1 MASSAAPSSSKNVF
15 RLHGV
20 NVLNKND
27 VDSIARLTTLEKRRA
42 AHIVDERQ
50 RRDTMNQLMAELGHL
65 AEGSAA
71 DVQAQLELEQS
82 IPNPDGSEKRAI
94 VKSNAITTLRNAI
107 AEIHRLRSEVGLKRL
122 ASYKEVLV
130 SYRSS
135 PSSGSSPSR
144 RNKRPEADQFI
155 SAPMSTPPPYNP
167 QYHHNQPY
175 HHSEPHLEAYPSVPT
190 IHSPPHSPPNVVSY
204 EYNQHIPPQTS
215 PPLFSTPE
223 SLNYQGSISSSFS
236 SSPPSHNL
244 PQQRPNLHQRQ
255 QPARQRIYLPWCSHL
270 ASSYPPLRPI
280 PPTTAVPQPQPQ
292 TQLQSYPHNPEENSS
307 YSSFSSIS
315 SSPPHYTNP

>member
-1 MASSAAPSSSKNVF
+1 MASASPPSNSKNVF

-27 VDSIARLTTLEKRRA
+27 VDSIARLTSFEKRRA

-71 DVQAQLELEQS
+71 EVQAQLELEQS
-82 IPNPDGSEKRAI
+82 IPNPDGSEKRTI

-130 SYRSS
+130 SYRSL

-144 RNKRPEADQFI
+144 RNKRPEADQFT
-155 SAPMSTPPPYNP
+155 STPMSTPPPYNP
-167 QYHHNQPY
+167 QYHHNQPC
-175 HHSEPHLEAYPSVPT
+175 HHSEPHHEAFPPVPT
-190 IHSPPHSPPNVVSY
+190 TRSPPHSAPNVVPY
-204 EYNQHIPPQTS
+204 EYSQYIPPQSS

-223 SLNYQGSISSSFS
+223 SLDYQGSTSSSSS
-236 SSPPSHNL
+236 SSPLHNL

-280 PPTTAVPQPQPQ
+280 TPTTAVPQPQPQ
-292 TQLQSYPHNPEENSS
+292 LQLYSHNLEENSS
-307 YSSFSSIS
+307 YSSFSSFS

>member
-1 MASSAAPSSSKNVF
+1 MASSSPPSNSKNVF

-27 VDSIARLTTLEKRRA
+27 VDSIARLTALEKRRA

-71 DVQAQLELEQS
+71 EVQAQLELEHS

-122 ASYKEVLV
+122 VSYKEVLV

-144 RNKRPEADQFI
+144 RNKRPEADQFT
-155 SAPMSTPPPYNP
+155 STPMSTPPPYNP

-175 HHSEPHLEAYPSVPT
+175 RHGFYFVLFFFLSIFPQFATAAAKPSSTPTAGSSAHLPAMVQPFGLFLSSTEAYSSHDGRSSTSASTSASDIPS
-190 IHSPPHSPPNVVSY
+190 
-204 EYNQHIPPQTS
+204 
-215 PPLFSTPE
+215 
-223 SLNYQGSISSSFS
+223 
-236 SSPPSHNL
+236 
-244 PQQRPNLHQRQ
+244 
-255 QPARQRIYLPWCSHL
+255 QPRG
-270 ASSYPPLRPI
+270 
-280 PPTTAVPQPQPQ
+280 
-292 TQLQSYPHNPEENSS
+292 
-307 YSSFSSIS
+307 
-315 SSPPHYTNP
+315 

>member
-1 MASSAAPSSSKNVF
+1 MASSTPPSNSKNVF

-27 VDSIARLTTLEKRRA
+27 VDSIARLTALEKRRA

-71 DVQAQLELEQS
+71 EVQAQLELEQS

-107 AEIHRLRSEVGLKRL
+107 AEIHRLRGEVGLKRL
-122 ASYKEVLV
+122 ASYKEALV
-130 SYRSS
+130 SYRPS
-135 PSSGSSPSR
+135 PLSGSSLSR
-144 RNKRPEADQFI
+144 RNKRPEADQFTSVPI
-155 SAPMSTPPPYNP
+155 LTPPPYNP

-175 HHSEPHLEAYPSVPT
+175 HHSEPHHEASSPVST
-190 IHSPPHSPPNVVSY
+190 IGSPPHSPPNVAPY
-204 EYNQHIPPQTS
+204 EYNQSIPPQAS

-223 SLNYQGSISSSFS
+223 SLNYQGSSSSS
-236 SSPPSHNL
+236 SSSSTPHIL
-244 PQQRPNLHQRQ
+244 LQQRPDLHQRQ

-270 ASSYPPLRPI
+270 ASSYPPMRPI

-292 TQLQSYPHNPEENSS
+292 PQLQPYPNNPEGHSS
-307 YSSFSSIS
+307 YSSFSSFS

>member
-1 MASSAAPSSSKNVF
+1 MASSTPPSSTKNVF

-27 VDSIARLTTLEKRRA
+27 VDSITRLTALEKRRA

-71 DVQAQLELEQS
+71 EVQAQLDLEQS

-135 PSSGSSPSR
+135 PSAGLSPSR
-144 RNKRPEADQFI
+144 RNKRSEADQF
-155 SAPMSTPPPYNP
+155 SPTPMSTPPPYNP
-167 QYHHNQPY
+167 QYHHNQP
-175 HHSEPHLEAYPSVPT
+175 HHIEPHHEPLHPVPT
-190 IHSPPHSPPNVVSY
+190 IYSPQSSPNVGPSGQTYITANSRPVSA
-204 EYNQHIPPQTS
+204 
-215 PPLFSTPE
+215 
-223 SLNYQGSISSSFS
+223 SIC
-236 SSPPSHNL
+236 HGVVIWRL
-244 PQQRPNLHQRQ
+244 PIL
-255 QPARQRIYLPWCSHL
+255 L
-270 ASSYPPLRPI
+270 
-280 PPTTAVPQPQPQ
+280 
-292 TQLQSYPHNPEENSS
+292 
-307 YSSFSSIS
+307 
-315 SSPPHYTNP
+315 